1 MTYCNLFI
9 HSIFRP

>member
-1 MTYCNLFI
+1 MIYYNLFI